1 MNRRMRS
8 LHRGMGAVVA
18 LFVLML
24 AITGVL
30 LNHTSDLE
38 LDDSYLTWGWL
49 LDHYGINTVEPDAVY
64 LLDTHVISQF
74 DQQVFVDAKPVAQ
87 AQQRILGGVVLE
99 DLLVLASKDALI
111 LLSPEGDFIEKMGAA
126 AGVPAD
132 IQNIGWFH
140 GDPVIQ
146 TRSGTWR
153 SDFMLEKW
161 EHVSLQGVGWS
172 VPQAMP
178 ESVEQELA
186 NYFHGNGISIE
197 RFVLDLHNGHIV
209 KHSSPWILDVLA
221 GLLIILS
228 LTGIWMWLRRR

>member
-74 DQQVFVDAKPVAQ
+74 
-87 AQQRILGGVVLE
+87 
-99 DLLVLASKDALI
+99 
-111 LLSPEGDFIEKMGAA
+111 
-126 AGVPAD
+126 
-132 IQNIGWFH
+132 
-140 GDPVIQ
+140 
-146 TRSGTWR
+146 
-153 SDFMLEKW
+153 
-161 EHVSLQGVGWS
+161 
-172 VPQAMP
+172 
-178 ESVEQELA
+178 
-186 NYFHGNGISIE
+186 
-197 RFVLDLHNGHIV
+197 
-209 KHSSPWILDVLA
+209 
-221 GLLIILS
+221 
-228 LTGIWMWLRRR
+228 